1 MLFKTLKAL
10 ILKKRTDGLEEKID
24 IFFAADKI
32 TLEQYN
38 ELKGLLEGKEGS

>member
-10 ILKKRTDGLEEKID
+10 ILKNRTEGLEEKID

-38 ELKGLLEGKEGS
+38 ELKDLLEGKEG